1 MFASVHLA
9 TITGE
14 QLLTVQANGLDPYVV
29 LTVGQHSIA
38 LTRKQAHQ
46 AADALRACALTA
58 DETDFTNIDDIYK

>member
-1 MFASVHLA
+1 MFASVRLT

-14 QLLTVQANGLDPYVV
+14 QLLTVQANDLDPYVV
-29 LTVGQHSIA
+29 LTLGQHTVA

-58 DETDFTNIDDIYK
+58 DEIGFTDIDDSY

>member
-1 MFASVHLA
+1 MFASVRLT

-14 QLLTVQANGLDPYVV
+14 QLLTVQANDLDPYVIV
-29 LTVGQHSIA
+29 TVGQHSVA

-58 DETDFTNIDDIYK
+58 ETDFTNIEDS